1 MQLQINFCIQGNKNM
16 KHSMMRVAVAATLG
30 LSALA
35 ANAGQI
41 GVNVGATLAAEYITS
56 AVVVNQPTIT
66 FQTANLI
73 NDGASVVYHV
83 RFSAGSMK
91 AADGGVVPTSAK
103 AAGAAAADVVLYLNG
118 TATAVANYSVSA
130 STADTDGLGYYF
142 TVSSVAGT
150 GGIPANT
157 VVNILTGNAKI
168 ASLTSALGAGGTVT
182 GSVGYTTTAGDFSG
196 VSTWVEAPT
205 TATILTSAKALSQ
218 AVKSSGATATGYYT
232 AAETSQVNVNTSLKS
247 LTATTA
253 ASAATAATGSTT
265 LINLGATKLAVN
277 TALARP
283 AGGTAAAAD
292 FGNVTFAATG
302 DFSVATAT
310 AYLASTS
317 DCLAAN
323 TTAAGTISTDG
334 KSVSFAAVTPAV
346 ATAVN
351 YLCYSVPGTKVIPYN
366 VQYAIGAASVA
377 AQTAAAPNT
386 IASTGTAGN
395 VYLLTSNGASV
406 VVPAF
411 VPSTGTAGNGYNT
424 YLRVINTGNLT
435 SDIYVAAYNSTTG
448 VVGTASKLVSQL
460 PSGGSAMLDTNT
472 VSTALGLTA
481 NSWNTLLVT
490 GNTSKLAVQ
499 PLLVNPAG
507 VITNLSAVNGG
518 NNAATAN

>member
-1 MQLQINFCIQGNKNM
+1 M

-56 AVVVNQPTIT
+56 TVVVNQPTIT

-73 NDGASVVYHV
+73 NDGASVVFHV
-83 RFSAGSMK
+83 RFSAGSTL
-91 AADGGVVPTSAK
+91 AANGGVLPTTAK
-103 AAGAAAADVVLYLNG
+103 ANAAAAAADVVLYLNG
-118 TATAVANYSVSA
+118 TATNIANYTVSA
-130 STADTDGLGYYF
+130 ATADTDGLGYYF
-142 TVSSVAGT
+142 TVSSIAGT

-205 TATILTSAKALSQ
+205 TATILTSQKALSQ
-218 AVKSSGATATGYYT
+218 VVKSSGATATGYFT
-232 AAETSQVNVNTSLKS
+232 AAETAQVNVNTSLKS
-247 LTATTA
+247 FTATTA

-265 LINLGATKLAVN
+265 LLNVGATKVVVA
-277 TALARP
+277 ALTKP
-283 AGGTAAAAD
+283 TGGTAALAD
-292 FGNVTFAATG
+292 FGNTTFVATG
-302 DFSVATAT
+302 DFSVAGAS

-334 KSVSFAAVTPAV
+334 KTATFAAVAPAV
-346 ATAVN
+346 AGAVN
-351 YLCYSVPGTKVIPYN
+351 YVCYSVPGTKVVPYG
-366 VQYAIGAASVA
+366 VQYAVSAASVA
-377 AQTAAAPNT
+377 AGATT
-386 IASTGTAGN
+386 IATTGTAGN

-406 VVPAF
+406 TVPAF

-424 YLRVINTGNLT
+424 YLRVINTGNLST
-435 SDIYVAAYNSTTG
+435 PIQVAAYDSVKGT
-448 VVGTASKLVSQL
+448 VGTASTLIATL
-460 PSGGSAMLDTNT
+460 APGASAMLDTNT
-472 VSTALGLTA
+472 VSTALGLAA
-481 NSWNTLLVT
+481 NSWNALLVT
-490 GNTSKLAVQ
+490 GNTTKLAVQ
-499 PLLVNPAG
+499 PLLVNPTG
-507 VITNLSAVNGG
+507 VITNLSAVNGT
-518 NNAATAN
+518 NNGAAAN

>member
-1 MQLQINFCIQGNKNM
+1 M

-30 LSALA
+30 FSALA

-56 AVVVNQPTIT
+56 TVVVNQPTIT

-103 AAGAAAADVVLYLNG
+103 ATGVAAAADVVLYLNG
-118 TATAVANYSVSA
+118 AATNIANYTVSA

-142 TVSSVAGT
+142 TLSSIAGT
-150 GGIPANT
+150 GGIPAGT

-168 ASLTSALGAGGTVT
+168 ANLTSALGAGGTVT

-205 TATILTSAKALSQ
+205 SATILTSQKALSQ
-218 AVKSSGATATGYYT
+218 AVKSSGAVATGYYT

-253 ASAATAATGSTT
+253 ANAPTVATGSNT

-283 AGGTAAAAD
+283 AGGTATVAD
-292 FGNVTFAATG
+292 FGGTVFAATG
-302 DFSVATAT
+302 DFSVAGAT

-323 TTAAGTISTDG
+323 TTAAGTIAADG
-334 KSVSFAAVTPAV
+334 KSVTFASVANTV

-366 VQYAIGAASVA
+366 VQYAISAASVA
-377 AQTAAAPNT
+377 AQATAPAT

-435 SDIYVAAYNSTTG
+435 SDINVAAYNSTTG
-448 VVGTASKLVSQL
+448 VVGTASKLISQL
-460 PSGGSAMLDTNT
+460 PAGGSAMLDTNS
-472 VSTALGLTA
+472 VSTALGLSA

-499 PLLVNPAG
+499 PLLVNPQG
-507 VITNLSAVNGG
+507 VITNLSSVNGA
-518 NNAATAN
+518 NNSAASN